1 MGGNVSPIVIEQIT
15 LNVCF
20 PNPIEIGEFV
30 GPEIGITS
38 FNTGIVSHVAGSCG
52 SQ

>member
-15 LNVCF
+15 LNVRF
-20 PNPIEIGEFV
+20 SSPNEIREFV
-30 GPEIGITS
+30 GPEIGIIS
-38 FNTGIVSHVAGSCG
+38 FNTGIVSHLAGSCD

>member
-30 GPEIGITS
+30 GPEIGIIS